1 MTHLT
6 PIIGFAA
13 AIALLPTSASAL
25 PSLEETNDQPISLEP
40 LPEVVLEAVAETE
53 VTEGI
58 SAEWSE
64 GMPEDESPALFSADA
79 MPPEPQVAE
88 SAQTA
93 DVTTAE
99 VTTAEVTFVEAVNP
113 EASPHSDLS
122 HEAQAAEPLLAEDP
136 LLPLSTSSRDLQRM
150 ETSLASED
158 LFPTPLGQ
166 PLDVAQT
173 TAESSPSDKWHF
185 LVVPYVYLPF
195 SISGSA
201 TFNNLNGN
209 LGGSGGGGL
218 DFDLEPNQ
226 IRTALRNSLNFAF
239 LGGVEAWNPTYKL
252 GILAN
257 FDYVSLSSQSS
268 VNRDVRFPGL
278 ANFIPAQ
285 INADLT
291 TQLMRAD
298 LAGSYR
304 FYDPARVNPEGI
316 RSEYDLGPF
325 VFDVLGGL
333 SLTQVNTRLGLSTNL
348 GGSGQFN
355 DNRTVVSP
363 LIGGR
368 VRWNAN
374 PKFALVG
381 TGTISGF
388 GIGGLMQY
396 GLQGGLDWMFSGDTT
411 LGAGYRFGF
420 TDYNTDRVD
429 LNIDQHG
436 PYINIGFRF

>member
-25 PSLEETNDQPISLEP
+25 PSLEEINDQPTSLEP
-40 LPEVVLEAVAETE
+40 WPEVVESVPETE
-53 VTEGI
+53 VAEGI
-58 SAEWSE
+58 AAELSE
-64 GMPEDESPALFSADA
+64 GMPEDESPAVVSADV
-79 MPPEPQVAE
+79 MSPETQVAE

-93 DVTTAE
+93 DATAGE
-99 VTTAEVTFVEAVNP
+99 SVNP
-113 EASPHSDLS
+113 EATPNSDLS
-122 HEAQAAEPLLAEDP
+122 NEAQGADPRLTEDP
-136 LLPLSTSSRDLQRM
+136 WLPLSTSSRDLQRT
-150 ETSLASED
+150 EASLVSED
-158 LFPTPLGQ
+158 LLPTPLDQ

-185 LVVPYVYLPF
+185 LLTPYIYIPF

-201 TFNNLNGN
+201 NFNNLNSN
-209 LGGSGGGGL
+209 QGGSGGGIN
-218 DFDLEPNQ
+218 FDLEPNQ
-226 IRTALRNSLNFAF
+226 IRTALRNNLNFALF
-239 LGGVEAWNPTYKL
+239 SGFEAWNPNYKL
-252 GILAN
+252 GILSN
-257 FDYVSLSSQSS
+257 FDYVSLSTEST
-268 VNRDVRFPGL
+268 VDRDVRFPGL

-285 INADLT
+285 INAALT

-355 DNRTVVSP
+355 DSRTVVSP